1 MLTNEEL
8 ALKIQ
13 QGDDGLLPELWEQVR
28 KFIVLKA
35 NSFYQCYSKNPR
47 FEIDDL
53 IQSAYFAVLYAVKS
67 YDPSRGFKFIT
78 YLNFPIKTAFA
89 EVAGMKTSKR
99 DALMNAIS
107 LDAPAGTEA
116 DSPLLN
122 AIGDKSLNYDIDSL
136 IIESVF
142 NQQLRAALDKAM
154 EVLTDKQREI
164 LELYYYFG
172 LTLERIAEIR
182 ECSKQA
188 VDNQR
193 HEAFS
198 RIKHSPHRRKLAK
211 FYYYRVPRDL
221 YKRTGLR
228 SWKETGCS
236 QQEQFLI
243 GWRKS
248 DERTTIPGTEQQYSD
263 CDGDDQRNREL
274 ATCCA
279 PEQD

>member
-47 FEIDDL
+47 FEVDDL

-67 YDPSRGFKFIT
+67 YDPSRGFKFIS

-89 EVAGMKTSKR
+89 EVAGMRTSKR

-154 EVLTDKQREI
+154 EVLTDKQRET

-188 VDNQR
+188 VNNQR
-193 HEAFS
+193 QEAFS
-198 RIKHSPHRRKLAK
+198 RIINSPHRKKLAR
-211 FYYYRVPRDL
+211 FYYYRAPIDL
-221 YKRTGLR
+221 YKRTGFQF
-228 SWKETGCS
+228 WKTTGCS
-236 QQEQFLI
+236 QQEHFLI
-243 GWRKS
+243 GWRKE
-248 DERTTIPGTEQQYSD
+248 DDNPTTHRQQNTD
-263 CDGDDQRNREL
+263 CDGDDQRDREL
-274 ATCCA
+274 ATCSA
-279 PEQD
+279 PEKD